1 MVILNRF
8 KFKHVNYPSETI
20 YTAEKVHFC
29 EDRYAI
35 MWVNDGGELMVDF
48 YPAEQVSE
56 IIERGIWIV
65 QD

>member
-1 MVILNRF
+1 
-8 KFKHVNYPSETI
+8 VNYPSETI